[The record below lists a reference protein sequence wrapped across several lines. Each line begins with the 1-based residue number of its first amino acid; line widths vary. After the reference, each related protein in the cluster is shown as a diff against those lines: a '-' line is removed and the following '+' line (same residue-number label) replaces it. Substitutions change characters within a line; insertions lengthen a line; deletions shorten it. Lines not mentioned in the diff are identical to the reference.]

1 MGNFRSWL
9 SGAKITGGL
18 IALGIVVLLIATLVS
33 QPARVSANT
42 EQKPSATATAT
53 TKAPTAP
60 AAAKPTSTCD
70 KKFVQVAGNNASNRV
85 DAAFATKYAK
95 ATASA
100 NNMAKAQKS
109 VLLENSAN
117 NGQRL
122 AIWSNAFGLYSNPN
136 DWKPLVRGNCL
147 SSEGQKLYY
156 RLEGTLSAKGVK
168 FEESQAPAGGSN
180 TGVNRGTYGV
190 SVTPGIT
197 GNTKAIKVTLSD
209 GSFVTILVRCGN
221 VVFPSRPNLPK
232 VPTDNPEVPA
242 PPAPPRVNPPRVVP
256 PRVVPPRVVPPRVV
270 PPRVNPPRLAPKI
283 PSEDPAPR
291 GNAPT
296 GGGRNQDPGPGTYIP
311 PSQMERPPATPR
323 RNPAPPVAP
332 APAPRRAPAP
342 PVGSTPDPA
351 PAPAPEPSAPTP
363 ADPATG
369 CSPPPGMTTC

>member
-1 MGNFRSWL
+1 MEDSRGWL

-18 IALGIVVLLIATLVS
+18 IALGIVVLMIATLAS

-42 EQKPSATATAT
+42 NTKPPATAAPAVA
-53 TKAPTAP
+53 KAPST
-60 AAAKPTSTCD
+60 TCD

-85 DAAFATKYAK
+85 DADFATKYAK

-122 AIWSNAFGLYSNPN
+122 AIWSNAFGLYSSPN
-136 DWKPLVRGNCL
+136 DWKPLVNGKCL
-147 SSEGQKLYY
+147 SSEGQALYY

-168 FEESQAPAGGSN
+168 FEEGKAATGSSN

-190 SVTPGIT
+190 SVTPGLT
-197 GNTKAIKVTLSD
+197 GDTKAIKVTLSD

-232 VPTDNPEVPA
+232 VPTDNPKVPVPPVHKVVPNA
-242 PPAPPRVNPPRVVP
+242 PPIHRVPPPRVNPPRE
-256 PRVVPPRVVPPRVV
+256 
-270 PPRVNPPRLAPKI
+270 NPPRLAPKI

-296 GGGRNQDPGPGTYIP
+296 GGGRNQDPGPGVFIP
-311 PSQMERPPATPR
+311 TEKMERPPAAPR
-323 RNPAPPVAP
+323 RNPAPP
-332 APAPRRAPAP
+332 APAPRPAPVP